1 MNVPK
6 LRFKEFDGEW
16 EEHSL
21 SDIAEFSKGKGI
33 SKDSLSTDGKP
44 CILYGELY
52 TKYKE
57 VASSIYSRTNIEN
70 HDLVKSRKFDVLIPS
85 SGETAKDIACST
97 CVIQED
103 VLIGGDLNILRFVKE
118 IDGRFI
124 SYQIN
129 GIKKLELSKYAQ
141 GTTVVHLYS
150 QGIKKLYL
158 KIPTI
163 EEQKKISEL
172 LLLLDKKI
180 QLQQQKIDLLQ
191 EQKKGFLQKMFPKA
205 GETQPEMRF
214 DGFAGEWKECKLGEV
229 SNIIGGGTPSTSI
242 EEYWKGNINWYS
254 PVEIG
259 EEIYVYESRK
269 KITETGLKKSSA
281 RILPIGTVLFT
292 SRAGIGNTAIL
303 AREGCTNQGF
313 QSIVPLKDKLD
324 SYFIF
329 SRTEELK
336 RYAEINGAGS
346 TFVEISGKQM
356 SKMPILLPDL
366 KEQKRIGLFFKRLDD
381 EIILQKRKL
390 NLIQQQKQGFM
401 QQMFI

>member
-16 EEHSL
+16 EDNSL
-21 SDIAEFSKGKGI
+21 AELATFSKGKGI
-33 SKDSLSTDGKP
+33 SKDNLSTDGKP

-57 VASSIYSRTNIEN
+57 VASTIYSRTNIESSN
-70 HDLVKSRKFDVLIPS
+70 LIKSEKFDVLIPS

-97 CVIQED
+97 CIIQED
-103 VLIGGDLNILRFVKE
+103 VLIGGDLNILRFGKE

-141 GTTVVHLYS
+141 GATVVHLYS

-180 QLQQQKIDLLQ
+180 KLHQQKIDLLK
-191 EQKKGFLQKMFPKA
+191 EQKKGFMQKIFNQELRFKDENGQEFPK
-205 GETQPEMRF
+205 
-214 DGFAGEWKECKLGEV
+214 WNKKKLATIVEYYNGKTNE
-229 SNIIGGGTPSTSI
+229 SNIEEDGKYNLINLNSI
-242 EEYWKGNINWYS
+242 SIDGKLKDTHKKTNKPTFLLNQHDLVMILSDVGVGDLLGRVSLIPEANKYILNQRVGALRVINN
-254 PVEIG
+254 
-259 EEIYVYESRK
+259 EEI
-269 KITETGLKKSSA
+269 
-281 RILPIGTVLFT
+281 LPTYLYYYI
-292 SRAGIGNTAIL
+292 NN
-303 AREGCTNQGF
+303 NQ
-313 QSIVPLKDKLD
+313 
-324 SYFIF
+324 SYFK
-329 SRTEELK
+329 LM
-336 RYAEINGAGS
+336 GQG
-346 TFVEISGKQM
+346 M
-356 SKMPILLPDL
+356 SQLNLNKDDVLGLLVSIPNL
-366 KEQKRIGLFFKRLDD
+366 KEQLKISSLLTALDKKIDLEIVKIG
-381 EIILQKRKL
+381 KL
-390 NLIQQQKQGFM
+390 KTKKQAFM